1 MDSEDPWKDVVD
13 RNRQFLDDNLAVD
26 RPLVNRLMEHGLLT
40 ANDMDEINA
49 ATLYP
54 KKLDLLLRKSR
65 TKGRKK
71 ETFATLLEVLRKA
84 DRHWIVDDLRKL
96 QYLFGLT
103 N

>member
-49 ATLYP
+49 VTLDP
-54 KKLDLLLRKSR
+54 KKLDLLLRKLR